1 MIADVKTIIEIIT
14 AMLTSAGIAVMV
26 YFAVK
31 KGKPEV
37 SNIEQESREHEANAA
52 EKALATT
59 ERATQQLYAT
69 MKDLDTERTRRRELQ
84 KTVEDLKDQ
93 LESQRNEFEQ
103 KLANQK
109 AEYEKIKSDLEYT
122 VAKQT
127 HKIEMLV
134 LQIQHLG
141 NTPIENK

>member
-1 MIADVKTIIEIIT
+1 MTED
-14 AMLTSAGIAVMV
+14 IAVAIIS
-26 YFAVK
+26 FLSAALGASAVFFLGLK
-31 KGKPEV
+31 KYKPEV
-37 SNIEQESREHEANAA
+37 RNLDSESSEHSASAA
-52 EKALATT
+52 ESALRTT

-69 MKDLDTERTRRRELQ
+69 MKDLDTERSKRRELQ
-84 KTVEDLKDQ
+84 KTVDDLRDQ
-93 LESQRNEFEQ
+93 LELQNGEFEM

-109 AEYEKIKSDLEYT
+109 QEFEKIKSDLEYT
-122 VAKQT
+122 IAKQA